1 VHEGHTT
8 ELIFVQSADISLF
21 KIFFF
26 HSRICN
32 TTIRTGCKSRC
43 LDYIMRTYHEDG
55 ENCMMEDISIQR
67 KVQANAERIIK
78 TGIAKSAHLQGF
90 FFRENARENDI
101 TR

>member
-1 VHEGHTT
+1 
-8 ELIFVQSADISLF
+8 
-21 KIFFF
+21 
-26 HSRICN
+26 
-32 TTIRTGCKSRC
+32 
-43 LDYIMRTYHEDG
+43 MRTYHEDG